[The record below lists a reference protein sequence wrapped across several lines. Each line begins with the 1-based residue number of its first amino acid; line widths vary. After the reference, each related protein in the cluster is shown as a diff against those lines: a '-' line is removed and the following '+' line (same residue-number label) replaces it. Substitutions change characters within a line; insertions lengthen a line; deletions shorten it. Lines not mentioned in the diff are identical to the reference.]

1 MDREKNTDGTSA
13 APETTD
19 GKMPGKIFSGD
30 AARTG
35 GCAATGK
42 VTGNTAERAAGT
54 ISGNA
59 AGKKT
64 REATEKAGKRA
75 GGGSA
80 ATPAANA
87 AERSGGNAAGEE
99 FEELFARL
107 ARSEFRSRFRLGAAE
122 AAYAERKGAETLR
135 RHAEDFV
142 RTRLAPAVIPN
153 DGRQMPMRGHPVFI
167 AQHATACCCRK
178 CLEKWHRIPAGR
190 ELSAAEQRY
199 VVAVL
204 MAWIGRQPL
213 RQTGTNRPVR

>member
-19 GKMPGKIFSGD
+19 GKMPGRTFFGD

-35 GCAATGK
+35 
-42 VTGNTAERAAGT
+42 R
-54 ISGNA
+54 
-59 AGKKT
+59 
-64 REATEKAGKRA
+64 
-75 GGGSA
+75 
-80 ATPAANA
+80 
-87 AERSGGNAAGEE
+87 NAAGEE

-107 ARSEFRSRFRLGAAE
+107 ARSEFRSRFRLGPAE
-122 AAYAERKGAETLR
+122 AAYAECKGAETLR

-153 DGRQMPMRGHPVFI
+153 DGRQTPMRGHPVFI

-213 RQTGTNRPVR
+213 RQAGTNRPVR